1 LIYRKMPLPG
11 CADRYCNPNRA
22 HWRIP
27 MMDVLMVAL
36 GLGWFALAIGYAYAC
51 ERL

>member
-1 LIYRKMPLPG
+1 MRRSLLH
-11 CADRYCNPNRA
+11 PNQA

-27 MMDVLMVAL
+27 MMDVLMLTLAF
-36 GLGWFALAIGYAYAC
+36 GWFALAIGYAHAC